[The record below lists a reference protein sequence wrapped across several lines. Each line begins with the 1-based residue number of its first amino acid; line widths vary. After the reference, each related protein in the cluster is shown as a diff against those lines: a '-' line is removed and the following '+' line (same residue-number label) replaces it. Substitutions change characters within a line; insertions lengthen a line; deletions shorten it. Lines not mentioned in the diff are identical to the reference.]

1 VSQALD
7 APSSAL
13 DPVADALRRGG
24 LRVTGA
30 RSEVLGRLVGRRR
43 PVAANEL
50 HAELRRDGLRIGL
63 TTVYGTLLPL
73 ASNGV
78 LHSFTEAGETGY
90 RWCSAA
96 AHHHAVCTRCGII
109 EEFSA
114 PEADRRIELAARRHG
129 FLVVRADLDVEGL
142 CASCAP
148 RNSRRRRG
156 ETERRPHRPSR

>member
-1 VSQALD
+1 VSRSPD
-7 APSSAL
+7 APPPAP
-13 DPVADALRRGG
+13 DPIGDALRRGG

-30 RSEVLGRLVGRRR
+30 RSEVMSRLVGRHR

-73 ASNGV
+73 AGTGV
-78 LHSFTEAGETGY
+78 LHSFPEAGETGY
-90 RWCSAA
+90 RLCGEAP
-96 AHHHAVCTRCGII
+96 HHHAVCTRCGIV

-129 FLVVRADLDVEGL
+129 FLVVRTDLDVEGL

-148 RNSRRRRG
+148 RDSHRRRSR
-156 ETERRPHRPSR
+156 TLRPHARPR